1 MLTQQEP
8 IVALATPPGKS
19 AIAVI
24 RLSGQDVIS
33 IVNRVFKGK
42 NLTQQPSHT
51 LHFGTINHQ
60 DQPIDEV
67 LIALFRAPN
76 SFTKEE
82 SVEISCH
89 GSTYIIQ
96 KIIQIFVNLGVRL
109 AKPGEFTQRAF
120 LNGRFDLVQAEAV
133 ADLIAADTAIAHKTA
148 LQQMRGGFSTQLQ
161 SLREKLIHV
170 GALLELELDFAEED
184 VAFADRTLLEELV
197 KELLSIINHLIE
209 SFQLGNVI
217 KNGLPI
223 MIVGKPNVGKST
235 LLNTLIQEERAIVS
249 PIPGTTRDLIE
260 AEINIGGI
268 HCRFIDTAGLREH
281 TTDTIEAIG
290 IAKTKERMQQV
301 SLILYLFD
309 LAEESLPDIQKTVV
323 ELDLLHIPYIKV
335 GNKLDCAQPALLEAL
350 SNQDYLFISA
360 AKRQYL
366 TQLENRILELF
377 HVDRMVGTDTIV
389 VNARHH
395 ESLVKTEDAL
405 SAVLQGIAQGLSN
418 EFLMIDIKRA
428 LYHLGE
434 ITGAITT
441 EDLLDDLFAKF
452 CIGK

>member
-360 AKRQYL
+360 AKRQHL

-377 HVDRMVGTDTIV
+377 HVDRVVGTDTIV